1 MLVFW
6 RGIGWAV
13 PLIMFGWIFALVF
26 VMIATQGP
34 EADPNADA
42 TTARLFGFA
51 FLLSAGTVSYLAR
64 RRARRPPQIIERSTV
79 ETVLVPEMVPV
90 PGGDHFMFVPLKYW
104 SYLFAVTAVWFF
116 FKAFLG
122 G

>member
-1 MLVFW
+1 MLLFW

-13 PLIMFGWIFALVF
+13 PLIMFGWIFALIF

-42 TTARLFGFA
+42 TVARLFGLA
-51 FLLSAGTVSYLAR
+51 FLLSAGTVFYLAWR
-64 RRARRPPQIIERSTV
+64 RTHRPRVTDEPTS
-79 ETVLVPEMVPV
+79 ETVLVREMVPV
-90 PGGDHFMFVPLKYW
+90 QQGDHFMFVPLKYW
-104 SYLFAVTAVWFF
+104 AYLFAAVAVWFLASSF
-116 FKAFLG
+116 FG